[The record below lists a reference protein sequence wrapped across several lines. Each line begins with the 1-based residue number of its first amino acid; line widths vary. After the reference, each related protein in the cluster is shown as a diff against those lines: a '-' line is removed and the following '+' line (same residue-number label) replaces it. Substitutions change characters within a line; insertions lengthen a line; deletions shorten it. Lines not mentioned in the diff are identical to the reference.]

1 MKAIKALITLGVV
14 GGFLLAVAAG
24 FMLIVSGGNPIDW
37 ARTEWLRFSLEQRR
51 DELENPAGNDPTEFV
66 IVIESGETPVM
77 VANTLAAGH
86 LISDAGLFVDY
97 LRVEGL
103 DTQIEA
109 GTYFINQTQT
119 IPEIARTIVDSS
131 NSYIRF
137 RVPEGSRIE
146 EVAALIDTNPRF
158 QFTGDDFLQVAGTGA
173 VIPPELAQVYG
184 IPAGASLEGFLFP
197 DTYILSPNITVA
209 GLRDELL
216 NRFGERVSTQL
227 IQDANNQGLSMRDAV
242 TIASIIERESVHNDE
257 NAMIASVYRNR
268 LDIGMKLDA
277 DPTVQYALNGSRGTW
292 WPQITL
298 ADYRNVQSPYNTYLR
313 QGLPPGPI
321 ANPALSAIEAAVYPE
336 ESTYFFFRVRCDGSS
351 YHQFAETYDEH
362 LANGCS

>member
-14 GGFLLAVAAG
+14 GGFLLVVAAG
-24 FMLIVSGGNPIDW
+24 FLLIVSGGNPVDW

-51 DELENPAGNDPTEFV
+51 DELETPAGTDPTEQV
-66 IVIESGETPVM
+66 LTIESGETPFT
-77 VANTLAAGH
+77 VAGRLASAG
-86 LISDAGLFVDY
+86 LISDANLFVDY

-109 GTYFINQTQT
+109 GTYFVNQTQT
-119 IPEIARTIVDSS
+119 IPEIAQTVIDSS

-137 RVPEGSRIE
+137 RVPEGSRLE

-158 QFTGDDFLQVAGTGA
+158 QFSGDAFLQVAGTGA
-173 VIPPELAQVYG
+173 VIPPELAELYG

-197 DTYILSPNITVA
+197 DTYILSPNITA
-209 GLRDELL
+209 EGLRDELL
-216 NRFGERVSTQL
+216 ARFREQVNTQF
-227 IQDANNQGLSMRDAV
+227 IQDAHSQGLSMRDVV

-292 WPQITL
+292 WPRITL
-298 ADYRNVQSPYNTYLR
+298 ADYQNVQSPYNTYLR

-336 ESTYFFFRVRCDGSS
+336 ESGYFFFRVRCDGSS

-362 LANGCS
+362 LANGC